1 VLRLARAFSA
11 SIATSVFESGAVC
24 YPTLLGVP
32 IIVGAVLGWRKPE
45 RRALWILLAVVLAL
59 VLLDFAFDDT
69 RFEDIPFFVV
79 VGVFLF
85 GLGLLVRA
93 IAKALARR
101 RRTSAL
107 STFTTW
113 RRRPRGRPPA
123 R

>member
-1 VLRLARAFSA
+1 VLGRVRRRTVGPKPAAPRSCFSA
-11 SIATSVFESGAVC
+11 SITASIFESGAVY

-32 IIVGAVLGWRKPE
+32 VVVGAVLGWWKPE
-45 RRALWILLAVVLAL
+45 RHALWILLAAVVAL

-85 GLGLLVRA
+85 GLGLLARA

-101 RRTSAL
+101 QA
-107 STFTTW
+107 
-113 RRRPRGRPPA
+113 A
-123 R
+123 